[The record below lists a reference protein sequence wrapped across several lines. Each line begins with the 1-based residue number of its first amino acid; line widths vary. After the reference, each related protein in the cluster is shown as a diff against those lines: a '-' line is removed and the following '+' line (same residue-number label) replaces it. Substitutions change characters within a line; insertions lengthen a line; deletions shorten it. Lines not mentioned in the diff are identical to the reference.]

1 MTELNVIAAQY
12 REQTKRADAT
22 EAWTEM
28 RSEWIDATVKRAV
41 LLYEARRK
49 FPDNQ
54 AFSDWLGENEIEIEK
69 NTQAALIRMGE
80 YPELTREGLEKTR
93 RISLRLIWDEE
104 LENSFPNA
112 GKTISVDVMAPSKTD
127 LDSMTVSQRASI
139 FSKLKTAVKRGGG
152 NEAAKKAATEA
163 GFAGATSAYYAEYV
177 VEHGIPELIAAM
189 DQGWTIKA
197 AAAVAHLSVER
208 QRTIMALPEKDRRA
222 ASTVKPLKRKKQS
235 SEPVVVETKGGYKI
249 TKVGNTVVLPSTGLP
264 KFSNAE
270 LGIPDTVAAG
280 EPDPE
285 QSGLT
290 KGQGYV
296 AKYGQGQLKTMR
308 ERKRS
313 IVQSLGAAL
322 MKLDAPLTE
331 FVETVLVTPAEVTEL
346 LSETNKP
353 ERTAERIKKGLDALR
368 QNAAQLQQ
376 FITALDALLAGQ
388 PDRDEAADPLL
399 GDDPVE
405 PVAVATTQ
413 PVREQVLAL
422 AKQRGAVGV
431 TRSDVLAL
439 FPRKEAGA
447 KRLSELCREGYLIK
461 TTKRRY
467 NADGMPESVYVH
479 REAQRA
485 KPDQIVF
492 ADLLEATLH

>member
-1 MTELNVIAAQY
+1 VTELNVIAAQY

-49 FPDNQ
+49 FLTNQ

-93 RISLRLIWDEE
+93 RTSIQWIWAEE
-104 LENSFPNA
+104 LEGRFPRVRKSSFPA
-112 GKTISVDVMAPSKTD
+112 VEAEFQLDIDVMSVSERAAGYTKRKGELERGAGA
-127 LDSMTVSQRASI
+127 LDA
-139 FSKLKTAVKRGGG
+139 
-152 NEAAKKAATEA
+152 AAKEF
-163 GFAGATSAYYAEYV
+163 GFSRSVADFAVQVLRQGV
-177 VEHGIPELIAAM
+177 PELIAAM
-189 DQGWTIKA
+189 DQGLAIQA
-197 AAAVAHLSVER
+197 AAAVSRLPVEQ
-208 QRTIMALPEKDRRA
+208 QRMIMALPEKDRRSA
-222 ASTVKPLKRKKQS
+222 ANAVRVKKTIKITKTKKA
-235 SEPVVVETKGGYKI
+235 SEPVIVETKGGYQI

-264 KFSNAE
+264 KFSNAD
-270 LGIPDTVAAG
+270 LDIPDPSVAN

-285 QSGLT
+285 QPGLT
-290 KGQGYV
+290 KGQRYV

-313 IVQSLGAAL
+313 IVQGLGATL

-368 QNAAQLQQ
+368 QSAAQLQQ
-376 FITALDALLAGQ
+376 FIVALDALLAGQ
-388 PDRDEAADPLL
+388 PDRDEVVNPPP
-399 GDDPVE
+399 GDD

-422 AKQRGAVGV
+422 AKQRGAAGI

-467 NADGMPESVYVH
+467 NADGMPESVYVY
-479 REAQRA
+479 REAQRV
-485 KPDQIVF
+485 KPDQIVL